1 MEITAM
7 AAEFVCIMIHDT
19 GTRISTCNNS
29 THTSFQAW
37 FSDNE
42 ARARGNLINCWRLLP

>member
-1 MEITAM
+1 MEITAT
-7 AAEFVCIMIHDT
+7 AAEFVRIMIHDT
-19 GTRISTCNNS
+19 DTRINTCNNS

-42 ARARGNLINCWRLLP
+42 AGAQGNLINCWRFLP